1 MNLTTQSGQESNS
14 TQQSSDQMN
23 LESHQKQASS
33 KQQQHRAAKLHHHP
47 WHFKTNQDNSL
58 IDWPLSPST
67 LMTKQGYFRKKKT
80 VGPGLFPSTDLP
92 PVLTS
97 QGQHQLRVDRVLTRA
112 KSGRLGRLSTQS
124 QIWVKTQLNSVLG
137 HREEGRER
145 ERERYVP
152 AFHESTTTVL
162 LLRRRLSVLRSISRR
177 ILLGISLRRRI
188 SLLGISLRGI
198 SRRRI
203 SVFGI
208 SLRWIT

>member
-1 MNLTTQSGQESNS
+1 MNLQ
-14 TQQSSDQMN
+14 
-23 LESHQKQASS
+23 SHQKQASS

-58 IDWPLSPST
+58 IEWPYHYWQNRGILA
-67 LMTKQGYFRKKKT
+67 KRKEQSR
-80 VGPGLFPSTDLP
+80 PGLFPINLVQHARTPTPSWPSLDSCQIGQTLLIVNPTPDL
-92 PVLTS
+92 S
-97 QGQHQLRVDRVLTRA
+97 QNPTQLRFRPPG
-112 KSGRLGRLSTQS
+112 K
-124 QIWVKTQLNSVLG
+124 K
-137 HREEGRER
+137 EEKER
-145 ERERYVP
+145 ESYVP
-152 AFHESTTTVL
+152 AFHESTTTAL
-162 LLRRRLSVLRSISRR
+162 LLRRRLSILRSISRR